1 MSDIP
6 FAFLSLS
13 LVTHPCTLAKDFYEE
28 LHNVR
33 AFVEERTKTRLAS
46 FVKKQAKLQTTS
58 TSTTT
63 TKSRAVGGDSS
74 PQQAFTADSEIKL
87 LFEIGGAYNVPM
99 ADRNTSDPY
108 IIVFLGKKEIH
119 RTKPISNS

>member
-6 FAFLSLS
+6 FAFLSHIY
-13 LVTHPCTLAKDFYEE
+13 TPYTLANDFYEE
-28 LHNVR
+28 LHKLR
-33 AFVEERTKTRLAS
+33 AFVEERTKARLES
-46 FVKKQAKLQTTS
+46 FVKTQAKLQTTS
-58 TSTTT
+58 TSMKT

-87 LFEIGGAYNVPM
+87 LFDIGGANNVPM

-119 RTKPISNS
+119 RTKPIFNS